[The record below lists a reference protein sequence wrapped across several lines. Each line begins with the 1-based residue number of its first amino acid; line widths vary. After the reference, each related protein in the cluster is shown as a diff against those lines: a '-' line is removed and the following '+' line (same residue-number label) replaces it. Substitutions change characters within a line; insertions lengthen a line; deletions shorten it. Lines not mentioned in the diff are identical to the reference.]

1 MLVSIDEAGR
11 FTRGDGISVV
21 CGLSIP
27 HQEAGRCRRELLR
40 ISKDWPRRDDELK
53 AAELQ
58 THHLVTLV
66 DVLYRHDSLLHA
78 VALDVSGHPA
88 GVIAQHQALQA
99 EGITRNLTD
108 DHYPSLREAL
118 WELRRKLEGMP
129 EQLYVQCV
137 AMHQLLWTI
146 VEEVPFYFS
155 QRRPKD
161 LGKFEW
167 FVDAKDPRRI
177 TSQEEWW
184 RTVIGPMG
192 ESRSRRE
199 GFITGTGKEFNYRY
213 FDRAFA
219 SEGELWHPDLPR
231 ERVQGF
237 DVNKLITQ
245 RVAFMDSKSELFIQ
259 VTDVLTGF
267 MRRALRSR
275 TVDCDTLSALGKL
288 MIKAARGRK
297 LQTVRLI
304 CLDQKAHDVAEY
316 LGPRLRAIASQG
328 RVMLKPEKTRRR

>member
-1 MLVSIDEAGR
+1 ISPSRVKPRNWVNIGLGAEPISLSRQLTRTPPSRPRASPRSRASACSPHDDRRPASTSTLGPPTAVIGKFRLYDTSLSPCSFDIDEAGR

-58 THHLVTLV
+58 THRLVTLV

-88 GVIAQHQALQA
+88 GVIARHQASQA

-137 AMHQLLWTI
+137 AMHQLL
-146 VEEVPFYFS
+146 S
-155 QRRPKD
+155 
-161 LGKFEW
+161 
-167 FVDAKDPRRI
+167 
-177 TSQEEWW
+177 
-184 RTVIGPMG
+184 
-192 ESRSRRE
+192 
-199 GFITGTGKEFNYRY
+199 
-213 FDRAFA
+213 
-219 SEGELWHPDLPR
+219 
-231 ERVQGF
+231 
-237 DVNKLITQ
+237 
-245 RVAFMDSKSELFIQ
+245 
-259 VTDVLTGF
+259 
-267 MRRALRSR
+267 
-275 TVDCDTLSALGKL
+275 
-288 MIKAARGRK
+288 
-297 LQTVRLI
+297 
-304 CLDQKAHDVAEY
+304 
-316 LGPRLRAIASQG
+316 
-328 RVMLKPEKTRRR
+328 